1 MRAACAEVLGLDRIC
16 DIWVTERKFARV
28 EQRGQ
33 EIRLERF
40 RGARS
45 ILLRSFMV
53 KFQNTGVTEKFPE
66 TSREKIAGFMQRT
79 EKKGRLWTSNR

>member
-1 MRAACAEVLGLDRIC
+1 MRAACAKVLGLDRIC

-45 ILLRSFMV
+45 GKPWSQGEECRFYV
-53 KFQNTGVTEKFPE
+53 KSSE
-66 TSREKIAGFMQRT
+66 TPLNGFKM
-79 EKKGRLWTSNR
+79 ESDMI

>member
-1 MRAACAEVLGLDRIC
+1 
-16 DIWVTERKFARV
+16 
-28 EQRGQ
+28 
-33 EIRLERF
+33 
-40 RGARS
+40 
-45 ILLRSFMV
+45 MV